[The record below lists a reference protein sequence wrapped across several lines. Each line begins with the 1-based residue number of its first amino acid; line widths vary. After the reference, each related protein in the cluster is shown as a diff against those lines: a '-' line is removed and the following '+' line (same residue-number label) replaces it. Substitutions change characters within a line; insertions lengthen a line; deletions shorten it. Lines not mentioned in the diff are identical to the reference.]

1 MPSQIDNQS
10 TSNIAQTSTPTGE
23 LFNISVN
30 KDFEVS
36 FHTAPILEN
45 IFYFLVTFFI
55 MKYIFHFIKGRAFF
69 KKSEI
74 IISEAEIGI
83 GNNKI
88 KLTPNYTDKQVAYKI
103 WVELSTRKIG
113 IPIDLKHDVVEE
125 VYNSWYQFFT
135 ITREL
140 MKEIDVKKIN
150 REDTKNIIKV
160 SMGVL
165 NDGIRPHLTEWQ
177 AKYRRWY
184 IAALESPEYQS
195 KTPQEIQALYPEY
208 QSLCADLI
216 KVNANL
222 LRYRDIM
229 KQVAEQ

>member
-1 MPSQIDNQS
+1 MAQETANQPPSAEALFSMTLNQDL
-10 TSNIAQTSTPTGE
+10 G
-23 LFNISVN
+23 L
-30 KDFEVS
+30 S
-36 FHTAPILEN
+36 FHIAPIVEN
-45 IFYFLVTFFI
+45 IFYIVIFI
-55 MKYIFHFIKGRAFF
+55 LFIILLFRFVNGMNLF

-74 IISEAEIGI
+74 EISEAEIGI

-88 KLTPNYTDKQVAYKI
+88 KLVPNYTDKQVAYKI

-113 IPIDLKHDVVEE
+113 LPIDLKHDVIEE

-150 REDTKNIIKV
+150 REDTKNIIKI

-184 IAALESPEYQS
+184 SAELDKEEHES
-195 KTPQEIQALYPEY
+195 KTPQEIQALYPDY
-208 QSLCADLI
+208 QNLCADLL
-216 KVNANL
+216 KVNTNL